1 MMPLCTAVTPEPSQ
15 ASIGWAFV
23 SVTPPW
29 VAQRVCASPS
39 VAGWL
44 PLPTA
49 SRSAST
55 RPTRRVMSMLPL
67 TSAIPAES

>member
-1 MMPLCTAVTPEPSQ
+1 MMPLCTTVTPEPSQ
-15 ASIGWAFV
+15 ASIGCAFD
-23 SVTPPW
+23 SVTPPC

-49 SRSAST
+49 SRSICT
-55 RPTRRVMSMLPL
+55 RPTRRVTSMLPL
-67 TSAIPAES
+67 TRAMPAES